1 MITTK
6 GDINM
11 RTNIACRKIELTQGL
26 KDYAERKADKLDK
39 FFGAVGAGEFVSE
52 IFGDEAEAK
61 FVFSVEKDR
70 QKAELTVFSLN
81 TIYRVETVTEDMY
94 SSIDK
99 AITGMERQIRKN
111 KTRLEKR
118 LRSGALDAFNLPSEA
133 ENVAEEKEFSI
144 VKKKTFNAKPM
155 NSEEAVLQMNLL
167 QHEFFVFLNSENDRP
182 CIVYKRKDG
191 NYGLIELA

>member
-1 MITTK
+1 
-6 GDINM
+6 M
-11 RTNIACRKIELTQGL
+11 RTSIACRKIELTQGL
-26 KDYAERKADKLDK
+26 RDYAERKADKLDK
-39 FFGAVGAGEFVSE
+39 FFGDG
-52 IFGDEAEAK
+52 AEAK

-94 SSIDK
+94 ASIDK

-118 LRSGALDAFNLPSEA
+118 LRSGALDAFNLPA
-133 ENVAEEKEFSI
+133 EGEKVTEEKEFSI
-144 VKKKTFNAKPM
+144 VKRKTFNAKPM
-155 NSEEAVLQMNLL
+155 NPEEAVLQMNLL

-191 NYGLIELA
+191 NYGLIELAK